1 MHREHRKSPHN
12 PHNPAA
18 PQVPQPGGPAAWRP
32 HLCVRGETLV
42 EGSPAQRVRQVP
54 PACVRCAV
62 TGSC

>member
-18 PQVPQPGGPAAWRP
+18 PQAPRP
-32 HLCVRGETLV
+32 HLCDRGETLV

-54 PACVRCAV
+54 PACVCCAV